1 MRINKMSDFNL
12 IEFMTD
18 MTLMH
23 INNDQTYKDYVTSLV
38 HKSVLVLTSRSKLTR
53 NKLIYRVGNEIEQWF
68 TSLAYDVNDEVN
80 EMSDRKRKASSGI
93 DSLVLKTIGEHLTRS
108 ITNLDYRRIAI
119 RMIDDYIEDTRY
131 DLELFESITA

>member
-1 MRINKMSDFNL
+1 MSDFNL

>member
-1 MRINKMSDFNL
+1 MSDFNL

-18 MTLMH
+18 MTLLH
-23 INNDQTYKDYVTSLV
+23 INNDQAYKDYVTSLV

-80 EMSDRKRKASSGI
+80 EMSERKRKTSSGI

-131 DLELFESITA
+131 NLELFESITA

>member
-1 MRINKMSDFNL
+1 
-12 IEFMTD
+12 MTD
-18 MTLMH
+18 MTLLH
-23 INNDQTYKDYVTSLV
+23 INNDQAYKDYVTSLV

-80 EMSDRKRKASSGI
+80 EMSERKRKTSSGI

-131 DLELFESITA
+131 NLELFESITA